1 MMLRHAPVIQMPDV
15 ATRIV
20 KPTTEQF
27 SNILPGFCTCPGFS
41 IPRTF
46 PPNFINQITNAFFI
60 FEQAEKSRVNSFKG
74 FLQLAE
80 RIISRSL
87 PAGFNRQEI
96 CFAISVKSYR
106 AIQCLQL
113 SVFPFVIINK

>member
-20 KPTTEQF
+20 KPAAEQF
-27 SNILPGFCTCPGFS
+27 SNILPGFCPRPSFG
-41 IPRTF
+41 IPRIF
-46 PPNFINQITNAFFI
+46 APNFINQITNAFFI
-60 FEQAEKSRVNSFKG
+60 FEQAKKSRVNSFKG
-74 FLQLAE
+74 FLQLTE

-87 PAGFNRQEI
+87 PARFNRQEI

-113 SVFPFVIINK
+113 SVFPFVIV